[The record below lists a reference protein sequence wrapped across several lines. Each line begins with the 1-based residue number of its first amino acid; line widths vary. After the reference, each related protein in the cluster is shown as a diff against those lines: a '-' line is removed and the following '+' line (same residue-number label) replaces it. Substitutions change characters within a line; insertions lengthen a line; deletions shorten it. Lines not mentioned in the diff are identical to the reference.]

1 METEYKYCKNCGS
14 TKQLE
19 KHHRV
24 FRSQCKPLTHCKY
37 NIVYLCQDCHRNKPY
52 AIHNKYGHELDLKLK
67 LEFQQWLEETFY
79 QERYTLEEIRKKL
92 DISQNAVRS
101 LSKLMNIDRGAYNRD
116 DIIRVA
122 MGGHTYTEQELK
134 EKDVI

>member
-79 QERYTLEEIRKKL
+79 QERYMLEEIRKKL

-101 LSKLMNIDRGAYNRD
+101 LSKLMNIDKGAYNRQE
-116 DIIRVA
+116 IIRA
-122 MGGHTYTEQELK
+122 CMGGHVYIEEELK
-134 EKDVI
+134 NKDVI